1 MLIRRIARPLL
12 SVAFIGQGVDALRN
26 PKPAADAARPALDGM
41 RQLPDPI
48 GPKVPSNAETFA
60 RANAAVQVGGGLLLA
75 TGKLPRL
82 ASAALAFTVIP
93 GSVGGHMFW
102 NEADPQRKAD
112 ERRAFMTDLSLL
124 GGLII
129 AAVDTEGKPS
139 LGWRGR
145 RAARKVSEAVSSA
158 LPVGA
163 ASGGALADSAF
174 AEKLGHGLQV
184 GAERGR
190 EFAHVAR
197 ERGAE
202 LAEVARERAPEIAE
216 AARGR
221 AAEFAEVRPR
231 ARTRDRR
238 SRPRAC
244 SGVRRCRARTST
256 RVRRRGAGTRRG
268 RARPGRRPCGDHAE
282 TGEETDQETA
292 PPLELSHAASA
303 SRSVDWATMTT
314 DPAQGPYGSDP
325 RGYPPPF
332 PANLEPG
339 GLVVRFLAR
348 LIDGILVGIVSLL
361 LFLVTDTLSNYWVT
375 GLFTGL
381 LTFIYFLAFE
391 ITQGWT
397 PGKKLLGLRV
407 HGPGG
412 APKPTAQQSAIRN
425 AWTLFPIIPIIG
437 GLLGFIAIIVI
448 AVTINGSPTKQGKHD
463 ELAGGTQVVKG

>member
-12 SVAFIGQGVDALRN
+12 SVAFIGQGVEALRN

-48 GPKVPSNAETFA
+48 GPNVPSNAETFA
-60 RANAAVQVGGGLLLA
+60 RANAAVQIGGGLLLA
-75 TGKLPRL
+75 TGKMPRL

-93 GSVGGHMFW
+93 GSLGGHMFW

-145 RAARKVSEAVSSA
+145 RAARKVSEKVSSA

-163 ASGGALADSAF
+163 ASGGALADSAI

-221 AAEFAEVRPR
+221 AAEFADVARERAPEFAEVARDRAAGLAEVARERAPEFAEAAR
-231 ARTRDRR
+231 DRAEAARDRAGDLADTARTQ
-238 SRPRAC
+238 
-244 SGVRRCRARTST
+244 T
-256 RVRRRGAGTRRG
+256 RKQRRRW
-268 RARPGRRPCGDHAE
+268 
-282 TGEETDQETA
+282 
-292 PPLELSHAASA
+292 S
-303 SRSVDWATMTT
+303 
-314 DPAQGPYGSDP
+314 
-325 RGYPPPF
+325 
-332 PANLEPG
+332 
-339 GLVVRFLAR
+339 
-348 LIDGILVGIVSLL
+348 
-361 LFLVTDTLSNYWVT
+361 
-375 GLFTGL
+375 
-381 LTFIYFLAFE
+381 
-391 ITQGWT
+391 
-397 PGKKLLGLRV
+397 
-407 HGPGG
+407 
-412 APKPTAQQSAIRN
+412 
-425 AWTLFPIIPIIG
+425 
-437 GLLGFIAIIVI
+437 
-448 AVTINGSPTKQGKHD
+448 
-463 ELAGGTQVVKG
+463 